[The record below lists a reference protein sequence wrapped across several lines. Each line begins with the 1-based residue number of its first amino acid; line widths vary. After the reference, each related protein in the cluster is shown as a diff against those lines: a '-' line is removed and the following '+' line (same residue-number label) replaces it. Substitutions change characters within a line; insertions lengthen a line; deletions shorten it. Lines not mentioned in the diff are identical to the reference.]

1 MAESGSTFE
10 VNGHTL
16 TVDAEA
22 RDSWEVFDLMC
33 EVGPDM
39 SVFDMPVAFRIVEA
53 CTGVGKDAFVE
64 MCGGKRVHRDVV
76 LGHLTEALT
85 ALFPKN

>member
-1 MAESGSTFE
+1 MAESISTFE

-22 RDSWEVFDLMC
+22 RDSWEVFDLMV
-33 EVGPDM
+33 EIGPDM
-39 SVFDMPVAFRIVEA
+39 SIFDMPLAFQVVEA
-53 CTGVGKDAFVE
+53 CTGVGKDEFVG
-64 MCGGKRVHRDVV
+64 MCGGKKVHRDVV